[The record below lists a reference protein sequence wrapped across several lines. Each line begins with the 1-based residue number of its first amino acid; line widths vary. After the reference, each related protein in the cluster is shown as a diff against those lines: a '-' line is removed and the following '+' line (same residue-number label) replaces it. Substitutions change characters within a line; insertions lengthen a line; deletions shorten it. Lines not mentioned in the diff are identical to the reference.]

1 MKLRVLVCGIC
12 LVGSLASAQVGN
24 WQVQIQ
30 ETNGARGKGFGY
42 LQVKQDGT
50 MVGYSLT
57 TTTYGVVTFGGNWSI
72 QSKKISG
79 TFTESLDGQ
88 EISGTF
94 KGTFTAKSFS
104 VKVLLDDGSTST
116 LSGKP
121 VVSVPNASGTF
132 SGSVKQSNMKSSI
145 PETFTA
151 SANADYPGVLDFSGT
166 VNGALPANGQVL
178 LEPNGIVFGYGV
190 TDLGN
195 GGTAVTAFT
204 GKYTPRTGVLT
215 TTGVDA
221 YGVRITGKFTRQ

>member
-132 SGSVKQSNMKSSI
+132 SGSVKQSGDI
-145 PETFTA
+145 YRFRQC
-151 SANADYPGVLDFSGT
+151 G
-166 VNGALPANGQVL
+166 LPWCVGFLRNGQRCSASKRA
-178 LEPNGIVFGYGV
+178 GSSGAQRHSFW
-190 TDLGN
+190 
-195 GGTAVTAFT
+195 
-204 GKYTPRTGVLT
+204 
-215 TTGVDA
+215 
-221 YGVRITGKFTRQ
+221 VRSY